1 MTQVIVTE
9 KGNTAIVQNPV
20 ATRVVTSGMLPPPVT
35 GTLSLSTDVDI
46 TNLGD
51 GGILVYNVATNKW
64 TATNLLDKQI
74 FEAGQF

>member
-20 ATRVVTSGMLPPPVT
+20 ATRVVTSGMLPPPAT
-35 GTLSLSTDVDI
+35 TTLGLSTDVDI